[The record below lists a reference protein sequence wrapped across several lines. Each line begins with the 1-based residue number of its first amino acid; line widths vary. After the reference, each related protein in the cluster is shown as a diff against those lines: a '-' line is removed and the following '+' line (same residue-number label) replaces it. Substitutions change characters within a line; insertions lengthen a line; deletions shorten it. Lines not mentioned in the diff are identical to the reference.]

1 MACPEIISGTNL
13 KSLYFSSLALIVYSH
28 MIISFTKYNS
38 AYTERDT
45 RHEGGFRETFYY
57 YNSTYI

>member
-28 MIISFTKYNS
+28 MITSLTKYS
-38 AYTERDT
+38 LHKQKKIHATVSGVERL
-45 RHEGGFRETFYY
+45 
-57 YNSTYI
+57 YIIIIAHVL